1 MIKGIAIEK
10 LFGIY
15 NYDIKIPQ
23 GENVSILTG
32 PNGYGKTTIL
42 NIIRHLLN
50 CEFWFFYFLEFR
62 RILILFDSDKYIEI
76 QKSAVTQLN
85 YTLLSDKDT
94 VDLSGT
100 LQSQAKIAL
109 KENQNN
115 ALIESF
121 NVSNIYI
128 QRLRRTF
135 MRASM
140 FHESPEIE
148 LEDILEANYCLE
160 EDEYLIEQCKNLLMF
175 VQEHNCNFVKEQRIL
190 VSKSIPRSVS
200 ERRNLILSNEYTIDL
215 IAKELKVFFSQKQVE
230 FAQKSQ
236 RIDADFIQRL
246 VSTECVQYENEVFY
260 NKLDSLKEKLKK
272 YRRYELVTDINLLEE
287 YPTELK
293 KILSLYIDDMENK
306 ISVFDE
312 FYERLATFDQFI
324 SNKVLSNKI
333 IRLNARKGISIYD
346 THFLKEIPL
355 HKLSSG
361 EQNLI
366 ILYYKLTFGSER
378 GSLLLIDEPENSLH
392 VAWITQMLDDY
403 LTMAEKL
410 KCQII
415 LATHSPALINDK
427 WDMVHDLYLEQLN
440 KK

>member
-1 MIKGIAIEK
+1 
-10 LFGIY
+10 
-15 NYDIKIPQ
+15 
-23 GENVSILTG
+23 
-32 PNGYGKTTIL
+32 
-42 NIIRHLLN
+42 
-50 CEFWFFYFLEFR
+50 
-62 RILILFDSDKYIEI
+62 
-76 QKSAVTQLN
+76 
-85 YTLLSDKDT
+85 
-94 VDLSGT
+94 
-100 LQSQAKIAL
+100 
-109 KENQNN
+109 
-115 ALIESF
+115 
-121 NVSNIYI
+121 
-128 QRLRRTF
+128 
-135 MRASM
+135 MRAGM
-140 FHESPEIE
+140 FHESPEID
-148 LEDILEANYCLE
+148 LEDILEANYRLE

>member
-15 NYDIKIPQ
+15 NYDIKISQ

-76 QKSAVTQLN
+76 QKSAVAQLD

-135 MRASM
+135 MRAGM

-148 LEDILEANYCLE
+148 LEDILEANYRLE

-200 ERRNLILSNEYTIDL
+200 ERRNLILSNI
-215 IAKELKVFFSQKQVE
+215 
-230 FAQKSQ
+230 
-236 RIDADFIQRL
+236 L
-246 VSTECVQYENEVFY
+246 VS
-260 NKLDSLKEKLKK
+260 
-272 YRRYELVTDINLLEE
+272 I
-287 YPTELK
+287 
-293 KILSLYIDDMENK
+293 
-306 ISVFDE
+306 
-312 FYERLATFDQFI
+312 
-324 SNKVLSNKI
+324 
-333 IRLNARKGISIYD
+333 
-346 THFLKEIPL
+346 
-355 HKLSSG
+355 
-361 EQNLI
+361 
-366 ILYYKLTFGSER
+366 
-378 GSLLLIDEPENSLH
+378 
-392 VAWITQMLDDY
+392 
-403 LTMAEKL
+403 
-410 KCQII
+410 
-415 LATHSPALINDK
+415 
-427 WDMVHDLYLEQLN
+427 
-440 KK
+440 

>member
-76 QKSAVTQLN
+76 QKSAVAQLD

-333 IRLNARKGISIYD
+333 IRL
-346 THFLKEIPL
+346 
-355 HKLSSG
+355 
-361 EQNLI
+361 
-366 ILYYKLTFGSER
+366 
-378 GSLLLIDEPENSLH
+378 
-392 VAWITQMLDDY
+392 
-403 LTMAEKL
+403 
-410 KCQII
+410 
-415 LATHSPALINDK
+415 
-427 WDMVHDLYLEQLN
+427 
-440 KK
+440 